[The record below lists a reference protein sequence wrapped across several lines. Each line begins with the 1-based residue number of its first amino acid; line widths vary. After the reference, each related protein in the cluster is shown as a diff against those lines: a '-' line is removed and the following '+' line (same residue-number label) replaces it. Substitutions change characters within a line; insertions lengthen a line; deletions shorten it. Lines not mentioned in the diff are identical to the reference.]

1 MSIILDKNRITFEQ
15 LELVVFE
22 RLRKEF
28 VNTLEI
34 VLTQLDESLFHTRD
48 RDRYETKGM
57 RRRNLE
63 SLMGEVTIKRR
74 YYLDRTTGEYVSLL
88 DQALGLEKRSR
99 VSGGLAVLSSLL
111 AVLGPS
117 FRAASEALVSLY
129 GYRPLSHESLRQ
141 VAIRTGEAA
150 EKLQRRRLRKPEG
163 KKKVRILM
171 VEADGY
177 WVSIQKNKK
186 RKQEVRLMLSHEGWR
201 PRTPGSPEYELV
213 ERTHYFEP
221 PAVRKPSRS
230 DFWESAS
237 RHLYSKYDMDD
248 DTLVVINGD
257 RAGWIRKGIEYFPN
271 AIYQVDR
278 FHVKREL
285 THLLGQTAPERK
297 AALKAFDE
305 SDVQEL
311 ACILRE
317 AISKQPNAKK
327 RAKIR
332 DLCKEI
338 DRIPQSFIDYRI
350 RLEEMG
356 YSTEG
361 LRGLGAMESTV
372 DKFSNRTK
380 KCGRSWRPTGLRAI
394 LHGLVGYF
402 ENSLVRL
409 AEHASR
415 LSGILDE
422 AQLEANIERVRI
434 ETVNE
439 TLSTM
444 RSAMPMMGA
453 GTVRTGGMSKLAR
466 NISSGATNPI

>member
-1 MSIILDKNRITFEQ
+1 MSIILDPKDITFEQ
-15 LELVVFE
+15 VELFAFE
-22 RLRKEF
+22 RLRKEH
-28 VNTLEI
+28 VDILEA
-34 VLTQLDESLFHTRD
+34 VLTQLDEHLFRTRD
-48 RDRYETKGM
+48 RKRYEVKEK

-63 SLMGEVTIKRR
+63 SLMGVVTINRR
-74 YYLDRTTGEYVSLL
+74 YYLDTETGLYVSLL

-99 VSGGLAVLSSLL
+99 VSGGLAVLGSLL
-111 AVLGPS
+111 SVLGPS
-117 FRAASEALVSLY
+117 FRAAREALGSLF
-129 GYRPLSHESLRQ
+129 GYKPLSHESLRQ

-150 EKLQRRRLRKPEG
+150 EKLQRKRLRKPEG
-163 KKKVRILM
+163 KKRVRLLM

-177 WVSIQKNKK
+177 WVSMQKNKK
-186 RKQEVRLMLSHEGWR
+186 RKQEVRLMLSHEGWKR
-201 PRTPGSPEYELV
+201 RTPGSSEYALV

-221 PAVRKPSRS
+221 PAAHKATRE
-230 DFWESAS
+230 DFWEAAS
-237 RHLYSKYDMDD
+237 RHLYSKYDINEG
-248 DTLVVINGD
+248 TLVVINGD

-278 FHVKREL
+278 FHVKREIAQIL
-285 THLLGQTAPERK
+285 RQTPAERK
-297 AALKAFDE
+297 AALRAFDK

-311 ACILRE
+311 VCVLHKAMD
-317 AISKQPNAKK
+317 KQADSKK

-332 DLCKEI
+332 DLCNEI
-338 DRIPQSFIDYRI
+338 DRIPESFRDYRV

-356 YSTEG
+356 YSTTG

-380 KCGRSWRPTGLRAI
+380 KRGRSWRPTGLRAI

-402 ENSLVRL
+402 ENSLARL

-415 LSGILDE
+415 LDGILDE
-422 AQLEANIERVRI
+422 AQLEANLERVRI

-439 TLSTM
+439 TLSTI

-453 GTVRTGGMSKLAR
+453 GTTRTGGMSKLAR
-466 NISSGATNPI
+466 NISNGAMDLI